1 MLAIEW
7 LLLLLMDKHQW
18 KFKNIQATLC
28 YERCCLLDEK
38 YISYLFMEKLGWDE
52 EANCFYVVI
61 VY

>member
-38 YISYLFMEKLGWDE
+38 YISYLFMEKLG
-52 EANCFYVVI
+52 
-61 VY
+61 